1 MDIVGRPRV
10 LSSTRTCT
18 RGAREETPGERKNK
32 RLDAREQSEG
42 KRKKE
47 RRIEKKEGWNV
58 TTEINRR
65 RKAREESR

>member
-32 RLDAREQSEG
+32 RLEQSEG